1 MDNNFKLKTSGMI
14 KYLQC
19 QSKEFNQLT
28 KHAFTTRC
36 GGVSNKPYRS
46 LNLSFGVSDKVEN
59 VIENRKR
66 IFNTLGMNY
75 KSVVSAKQVH
85 KDSITITNKG
95 DKGRG
100 ALNYGKSISGSDA
113 LITNIPNL
121 PLLMCYADCVPVLIL
136 DPVKKAI
143 GLVHAGRKGTL
154 LNISL
159 KTLLK
164 MKETFGT
171 QPNSCLAVIF
181 PSICPRCY
189 YFTNR
194 EIIVDWLTQEN
205 ITNEVV
211 YIQEKNNWQI
221 DLKKANN
228 IQLIHGG
235 IKSQNIFT
243 STECTA
249 DNPDIYFSHHCDKG
263 KTGRMAA
270 IFMLK
275 DNK

>member
-19 QSKEFNQLT
+19 QSKGFNQLT

-36 GGVSNKPYRS
+36 GGVSNKPYS
-46 LNLSFGVSDKVEN
+46 NLNLSFNVNDKIEN
-59 VIENRKR
+59 VIKNRKR
-66 IFNTLGMNY
+66 IFNELNMDY

-85 KDSITITNKG
+85 KDNITVVNKG

-100 ALNYGKSISGSDA
+100 ALNYGKSISKSDA

-136 DPVKKAI
+136 DPTKKVI
-143 GLVHAGRKGTL
+143 GLAHAGRNGTL

-164 MKETFGT
+164 MKEIFGT
-171 QPNSCLAVIF
+171 RPDSCLAVIF
-181 PSICPRCY
+181 PSIGPCCY
-189 YFTNR
+189 YFSNR
-194 EIIVDWLTQEN
+194 EIIADWLTQEN
-205 ITNEVV
+205 ITNKVV
-211 YIQEKNNWQI
+211 HIKRKNNWQI
-221 DLKKANN
+221 DLKKANY
-228 IQLIHGG
+228 IQLIKVG

-249 DNPDIYFSHHCDKG
+249 DNPDIYFSHHRDKG

-275 DNK
+275 DNR

>member
-28 KHAFTTRC
+28 KHAFSTRC
-36 GGVSNKPYRS
+36 GGISSKSYSS
-46 LNLSFGVSDKVEN
+46 LNLSFNVNDKIEN
-59 VIENRKR
+59 VIENRK
-66 IFNTLGMNY
+66 IFFNALDINY
-75 KSVVSAKQVH
+75 KSIVSAKQVH
-85 KDSITITNKG
+85 KDNIAVVNKG
-95 DKGRG
+95 DKARG
-100 ALNYGKSISGSDA
+100 ALNYRKSISESDA
-113 LITNIPNL
+113 LITDIPNL

-136 DPVKKAI
+136 DPDKKAI
-143 GLVHAGRKGTL
+143 GLAHAGRNGTL

-171 QPNSCLAVIF
+171 RPDSCLAVIF
-181 PSICPRCY
+181 PSIGPCSY

-194 EIIVDWLTQEN
+194 EIIADWLTQEN

-211 YIQEKNNWQI
+211 HIQGKNNWQI

-228 IQLIHGG
+228 IQLIKGG
-235 IKSQNIFT
+235 IKSKNIFT

-249 DNPDIYFSHHCDKG
+249 DNPDIYFSHHRNKG

-275 DNK
+275 DNR

>member
-19 QSKEFNQLT
+19 QSREFNQLT

-36 GGVSNKPYRS
+36 GGVSNKPYSS
-46 LNLSFGVSDKVEN
+46 LNLSFSVSDKIKN

-66 IFNTLGMNY
+66 VFNALGMNY

-85 KDSITITNKG
+85 KDNITIINKE

-143 GLVHAGRKGTL
+143 GLVHAGRNGTL
-154 LNISL
+154 LKISL

-181 PSICPRCY
+181 PSIGPCCY
-189 YFTNR
+189 HFTNR
-194 EIIVDWLTQEN
+194 EIIADWLTQEN
-205 ITNEVV
+205 ITNKVV
-211 YIQEKNNWQI
+211 RIQEKNNWQI

-228 IQLIHGG
+228 IQLIYGG

-249 DNPDIYFSHHCDKG
+249 DNSDIYFSHHRDKG